1 MTVRSRTGVEVET
14 SAPTTTRSARRWRQA
29 AAWLM
34 QLPPAR
40 YEVGVERDI
49 PVTMPDGAVLRTDR
63 YWPQTPGPYPT
74 VLVRTPYGR
83 GLEAPGFNGLG
94 MIIAAQA
101 FASRGFATVV
111 QTVRGRFDSDG
122 VFDPRVN
129 EPADGRAT
137 MQWIAEQPWF
147 GGALGLWGQ
156 SYLGFVQWA
165 IAADAP
171 PYLKAI
177 VPAFT
182 GAAAAPRY
190 YPDGA
195 FALRSTLEWLHV
207 LDGANIP
214 ARARWR
220 AVLRSSRRMNPKI
233 LAQALSPAVTHLP
246 LIETDARVVGK
257 PVPFYQEMLIH
268 RPSADPYWQVRD
280 FSSGLPRIN
289 AAISLMGGWYD
300 LFLHDLLSDYQALRA
315 AGKSPEVT
323 IGPWTHTSL
332 SGLVASLREGICWFD
347 IHLNGNTGLERKQSV
362 RLYLMGANE
371 WRDYESWP
379 PPARERSYFLHTDG
393 ELHLGTPSDD
403 EPPDAYRYDPADPT
417 PALGGPV
424 LMPPNGPMDNRSL
437 EARRDVLSYTSGPLP
452 ADLDVIGPVRL
463 ALYVRSSATHTDFFG
478 RLCDVHPD
486 GRSINVC
493 DGLLR
498 VAPGVGQRQAD
509 GSLRIEVDMWATAQ
523 RFKRGHRLRLL
534 VASAQHPR
542 WARNLN
548 TGEPAATS
556 TRMVPADQTIYHD
569 AAHPSALM
577 VPIVSYE

>member
-1 MTVRSRTGVEVET
+1 MTVRSRTAVEVEKN
-14 SAPTTTRSARRWRQA
+14 APTTTRPAQRWRQVVA
-29 AAWLM
+29 RALA
-34 QLPPAR
+34 LPPAR

-49 PVTMPDGAVLRTDR
+49 PVAMPDGAVLRTDR

-94 MIIAAQA
+94 MIIAAQV
-101 FASRGFATVV
+101 FASRGFAVVV

-129 EPADGRAT
+129 EPGDGRAT
-137 MQWIAEQPWF
+137 MQWIAQQPWF
-147 GGALGLWGQ
+147 GGSLGLWGQ

-165 IAADAP
+165 VAEDAP

-207 LDGANIP
+207 LDDANMP
-214 ARARWR
+214 AHPRWR
-220 AVLRSSRRMNPKI
+220 AALRGARRMNPKM
-233 LAQALSPAVTHLP
+233 LAQALAPAVTHLP
-246 LIETDARVVGK
+246 VLETDARVVGK
-257 PVPFYQEMLIH
+257 PVPFYQEMLVH
-268 RPSADPYWQVRD
+268 RPSDDPYWQARD
-280 FSSGLPRIN
+280 FSAGLPRVN
-289 AAISLMGGWYD
+289 AATSLMGGWYD
-300 LFLHDLLSDYQALRA
+300 LFLQDLLHDYQALRA
-315 AGKSPEVT
+315 AGKSPDVT
-323 IGPWTHTSL
+323 IGPWTHTDL
-332 SGLVASLREGICWFD
+332 RGLMAALREGIRWFD
-347 IHLNGNTGLERKQSV
+347 IHLNGNAALERKQPL

-371 WRDYESWP
+371 WREYESWP
-379 PPARERSYFLHTDG
+379 PPSRERSYYLHAES
-393 ELHLGTPSDD
+393 ELHLGTPADD
-403 EPPDAYRYDPADPT
+403 ERPDSYRYDPADPT

-424 LMPPNGPMDNRSL
+424 LMPPNGAMDNRPL
-437 EARRDVLSYTSGPLP
+437 EARRDVLAYTSGPLP

-463 ALYVRSSATHTDFFG
+463 ALYVRSSAAYTDFFG

-498 VAPGVGQRQAD
+498 IAPGVGQRQAD
-509 GSLRIEVDMWATAQ
+509 GSLRIELDMWATAQ
-523 RFKRGHRLRLL
+523 RFKKGHRLRLL

-556 TRMVPADQTIYHD
+556 TRMVPAEQTIYHD
-569 AAHPSALM
+569 AAHPSALI
-577 VPIVSYE
+577 VPIASRE